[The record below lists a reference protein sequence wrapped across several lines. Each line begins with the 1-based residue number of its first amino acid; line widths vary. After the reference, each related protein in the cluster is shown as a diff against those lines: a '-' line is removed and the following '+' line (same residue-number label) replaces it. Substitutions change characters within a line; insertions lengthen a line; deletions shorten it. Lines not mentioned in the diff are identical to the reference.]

1 MKQHPLTLRAC
12 AKINVG
18 LDVVRKRPDGFHDI
32 QSIFVA
38 VDLHDTL
45 VFDPQQ
51 HLEVY
56 CIPEVTDTPDN
67 NIVARA
73 ARAYAAAF
81 PHDTVTAKITV
92 NKAIPT
98 GGGLGGGS
106 SDAAATLLGLAMLNG
121 RDVNNDLRREL
132 EPLAQSLGSDVP
144 FFLRYGVAHV
154 SGRGE
159 VIQPLDDQFP
169 WTVLLVCPGIHVN
182 TAAAYSTLWITGE
195 QPHEDLASSWVH
207 AVANKSVTPLHFKN
221 DFERSV
227 FIEHPILATIKHSLY
242 ENGAT
247 YASMSGSGST
257 MYGLFTDV
265 EKAVEAQQ
273 TFQGLQTYICGPV
286 TEDFRTV

>member
-1 MKQHPLTLRAC
+1 M
-12 AKINVG
+12 
-18 LDVVRKRPDGFHDI
+18 RKRPDGFHDI

-38 VDLHDTL
+38 IDLHDTL
-45 VFDPQQ
+45 VFDPQP
-51 HLEVY
+51 HLEVH
-56 CIPEVTDTPDN
+56 CIPEVTDTPET
-67 NIVARA
+67 NIVVKTAN
-73 ARAYAAAF
+73 AYALAY
-81 PHDTVTAKITV
+81 PHDSLSAKITV

-106 SDAAATLLGLAMLNG
+106 SDAATTLLGLALLNG
-121 RDVNNDLRREL
+121 RDLNSHVLHEL

-159 VIQPLDDQFP
+159 VIQPLDNQFP

-182 TAAAYSTLWITGE
+182 TAAAYSTLGITGE
-195 QPHEDLASSWVH
+195 QPHEDLVKLWTYAI
-207 AVANKSVTPLHFKN
+207 ANKEVASAGFNN

-242 ENGAT
+242 ENGAN

-257 MYGLFTDV
+257 MYGLFTEV
-265 EKAVEAQQ
+265 EKAVQAQQ
-273 TFQGLQTYICGPV
+273 AFVGLQTYICGPV
-286 TEDFRTV
+286 TEAFRTA

>member
-45 VFDPQQ
+45 VFDPHL
-51 HLEVY
+51 HLEVH
-56 CIPEVTDTPDN
+56 CIPEVTDTPAN
-67 NIVARA
+67 NIVVKA

-81 PHDTVTAKITV
+81 PHDTVSAKITV

-106 SDAAATLLGLAMLNG
+106 SDAATTLIGLAILNG
-121 RDVNNDLRREL
+121 RDVNRDLTCEL

-159 VIQPLDDQFP
+159 VIQVLDSQFP

-182 TAAAYSTLWITGE
+182 TAAAYSTLRITGE
-195 QPHEDLASSWVH
+195 QPHGNLAKSWSH
-207 AVANKSVTPLHFKN
+207 AIADKVVRPSEFKN

-227 FIEHPILATIKHSLY
+227 FIEHPILATIKNSLY
-242 ENGAT
+242 ENGAN

-273 TFQGLQTYICGPV
+273 ALQGLQTYICGPV
-286 TEDFRTV
+286 TEDFRTA